1 MLKRAQP
8 AVAAVDA
15 SKRAQRLGEAVA
27 LQEIEGNPLT
37 EGQIALFEQFAHE
50 GWTDEQALALI
61 LQRHL
66 QPA

>member
-1 MLKRAQP
+1 MLKRVQP
-8 AVAAVDA
+8 AGVAVDA
-15 SKRAQRLGEAVA
+15 SKRAQRLCEAIV
-27 LQEIEGNPLT
+27 LHEIEGNPLT